1 MAHELMILGRSPAG
15 AQCTRSRS
23 VRSTLVTDAQAIW
36 WSRSGFLTVTPASSA
51 MTLGR
56 WAVS

>member
-1 MAHELMILGRSPAG
+1 MAHELMTLGRSPAG

-23 VRSTLVTDAQAIW
+23 VTSTLVTADQPIW